1 MLRTLRRVLIAGWF
15 VSATSLAQEHPQ
27 FHNEFQ
33 ADPVEYYG
41 ARFLA
46 VILILGCGVVLF
58 SLLRHRGR
66 IVGTASVAL
75 LVAGIVVLPAISMLF
90 GNLLVFERA
99 ERVEFCASCHLT
111 MQGYVDDMADT
122 GSNSL
127 AAVHFRNRYI
137 PSNQCY
143 ECHTSYGM
151 FGTVEAKMA
160 GMIDVYKYYTRTYT
174 FPIEMRSPYP
184 NNDCLKCHADAEKW
198 KAQASHAEFS
208 GSILSGETSCMQC
221 HSGNQPPVHLAK
233 WQELHQDYLESIQAG
248 DMACSACHENLG
260 NPAHIVLD
268 PGGSQ

>member
-1 MLRTLRRVLIAGWF
+1 MLIACCLP
-15 VSATSLAQEHPQ
+15 AIMLAQEHPQ

-33 ADPVEYYG
+33 ADPVEHYG
-41 ARFLA
+41 ARLLTG
-46 VILILGCGVVLF
+46 ILILGCVLVLF

-66 IVGTASVAL
+66 IAGTASVAL
-75 LVAGIVVLPAISMLF
+75 LVAGILVFPAVSMLF
-90 GNLLVFERA
+90 GTLLVFERA

-111 MQGYVDDMADT
+111 MKGYVDDLADLEST
-122 GSNSL
+122 SL
-127 AAVHFRNRYI
+127 AAIHFKNRYI

-160 GMIDVYKYYTRTYT
+160 GMIDVYKYYTKSYK

-198 KAQASHAEFS
+198 KEQASHAEFQE
-208 GSILSGETSCMQC
+208 SIFSGETSCMQC
-221 HSGNQPPVHLAK
+221 HSGANPPVHLAK
-233 WQELHQDYLESIQAG
+233 WKELHQDFLESIQSG
-248 DMACSACHENLG
+248 DLACSGCHENLG
-260 NPAHIVLD
+260 NPAHIVAN